1 MTDDRYFYPD
11 LPEETA
17 ILVGI
22 EFKSDPGSFDVLD
35 SLAEL
40 EQLAETAGVRVV
52 GETFQRISTPNSATL
67 IGSGKLAEVLDLL
80 AENNATAILFDE
92 ELSPRQQREI
102 EKAVKN
108 EDIKVLDRTALI
120 LDI

>member
-40 EQLAETAGVRVV
+40 EQLAGTAGVRVV

-67 IGSGKLAEVLDLL
+67 IGTGKLAEVLDLL
-80 AENNATAILFDE
+80 AENTR
-92 ELSPRQQREI
+92 P
-102 EKAVKN
+102 
-108 EDIKVLDRTALI
+108 
-120 LDI
+120 